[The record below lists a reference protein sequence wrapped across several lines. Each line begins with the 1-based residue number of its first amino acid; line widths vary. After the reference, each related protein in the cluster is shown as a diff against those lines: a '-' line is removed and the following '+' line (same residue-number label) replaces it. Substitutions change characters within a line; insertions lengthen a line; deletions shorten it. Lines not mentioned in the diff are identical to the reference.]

1 MDDVIINVGT
11 CHRGA
16 CLILSAIEVIEMKL
30 SELAV
35 QLTNIDAK
43 LTEASAEIVAK
54 IDALQ
59 AALADVEVPADASAL
74 IDEITL
80 KATALADIVPD

>member
-1 MDDVIINVGT
+1 MDDVIVNVGS
-11 CHRGA
+11 CHRGS
-16 CLILSAIEVIEMKL
+16 CPILSAIEVIEMKL

-59 AALADVEVPADASAL
+59 LALADAEIPADATAL

>member
-1 MDDVIINVGT
+1 MDDIIINVGK
-11 CHRGA
+11 CHDGL
-16 CLILSAIEVIEMKL
+16 CLNHSKLEIIDMKL
-30 SELAV
+30 SELAT
-35 QLTNIDAK
+35 QLTAIDAK

-59 AALADVEVPADASAL
+59 EALVDVEIPAEAVGL
-74 IDEITL
+74 IDEIAT